1 MTDHPTAGE
10 PDRDADHRS
19 AAAPPTIRLASPG
32 RGPGIATALIAIF
45 VALAL
50 VKPWAGPPG
59 APRPTPHVT
68 APPVAAP
75 SIDPLAELRRNCQE
89 PMGWRIYSRERW
101 AKMTVRS
108 WKSFDPAYGA
118 SSPLDPEIPILPIGA
133 QIEALGYCSPWT
145 GSERPSAD
153 ARVTGWQLT
162 SDRGIDDE
170 SVAVPIS
177 LEPEDPRWPG
187 VLGALYGPPV
197 NRFDSTVAETLGW
210 PGGRYVF
217 AIRAPGFER
226 WWGVEIEPPPTIDG
240 AGRAVA
246 PTPAVA
252 PTGDPTASDA
262 ANP

>member
-1 MTDHPTAGE
+1 MIDHPIEGE
-10 PDRDADHRS
+10 PDRNAEDRPADTP
-19 AAAPPTIRLASPG
+19 ATIRLASRG
-32 RGPGIATALIAIF
+32 RGPGIATILIAVF
-45 VALAL
+45 VSLAL

-59 APRPTPHVT
+59 APRPTPRVT
-68 APPVAAP
+68 AAPTAAP
-75 SIDPLAELRRNCQE
+75 SVDPLAELRRNCQE

-118 SSPLDPEIPILPIGA
+118 SGPLDPQIPILPMGA

-145 GSERPSAD
+145 DGERPPAD
-153 ARVTGWQLT
+153 ARVSGWRIT
-162 SDRGIDDE
+162 SDRGVDAG
-170 SVAVPIS
+170 SVAEPIA
-177 LEPEDPRWPG
+177 LNAEDPRWPS

-197 NRFDSTVAETLGW
+197 NRFDSTAVETLGW

-226 WWGVEIEPPPTIDG
+226 WWGVEIEPPPPID
-240 AGRAVA
+240 RT
-246 PTPAVA
+246 TPAVA
-252 PTGDPTASDA
+252 PMPGVAPTGGSPASRA